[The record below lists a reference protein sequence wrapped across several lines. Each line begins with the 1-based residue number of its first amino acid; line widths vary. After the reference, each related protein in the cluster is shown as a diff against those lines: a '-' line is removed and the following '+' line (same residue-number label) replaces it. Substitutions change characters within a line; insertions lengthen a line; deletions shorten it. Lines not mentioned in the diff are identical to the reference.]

1 MNLIVKLETVVF
13 TIFYLVLLAVLIVP
27 LLTLLNSPTAF
38 EEFQIGNEAELP
50 SITICPYPEWNL
62 ADEIIEI
69 KDFNHAHIAIEK
81 AKKEYIGAMTWSK
94 SYHEW

>member
-27 LLTLLNSPTAF
+27 LLKLLNSPTAF
-38 EEFQIGNEAELP
+38 EEFQIENQAELP
-50 SITICPYPEWNL
+50 SITICPFSEK
-62 ADEIIEI
+62 DDDEI
-69 KDFNHAHIAIEK
+69 KDFKDAHIAIEK
-81 AKKEYIGAMTWSK
+81 TKKEYFGNMTWSK